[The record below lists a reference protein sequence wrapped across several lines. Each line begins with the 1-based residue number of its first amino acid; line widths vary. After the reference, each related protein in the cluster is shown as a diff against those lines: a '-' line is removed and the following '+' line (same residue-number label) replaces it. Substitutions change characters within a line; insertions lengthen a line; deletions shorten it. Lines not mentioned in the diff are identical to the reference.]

1 MSPYSDRKE
10 DFIIKPDYLSP
21 VKVFDIVRPAIETGY
36 VYNFTSDSGLFYEVR
51 FAPKVDNILGMVVNF
66 TVDSDEFDSD
76 YPVTNKGEMYN
87 IIATVIEI
95 IRVFHHFH
103 NFTSS
108 YEFSGEFKENESKT
122 EHNASI
128 RSRLYLRYAPIVL
141 SSNWKAQITANKVLL
156 KKVK

>member
-1 MSPYSDRKE
+1 MSSTSEHKE
-10 DFIIKPDYLSP
+10 DFIIRPDYISS
-21 VKVFDIVRPAIETGY
+21 VKVYDIIKPAIETGY

-66 TVDSDEFDSD
+66 TVDSDEFEND
-76 YPVTNKGEMYN
+76 YPVTNRGEVFN

-95 IRVFHHFH
+95 VRIFHHYH
-103 NFTSS
+103 NFTTS

-122 EHNASI
+122 EHNSSI
-128 RSRLYLRYAPIVL
+128 RSRMYLRYAPIVL
-141 SSNWKAQITANKVLL
+141 TGNWKAQINGNKVLL